1 MRTTTAAALAAG
13 VLTTLS
19 VTGTATAA
27 DADADAD
34 TGVKAEHGT
43 VSTAAAPQ
51 DVKPAYI
58 PRDCKAKAVVKISKK
73 KKAVAGGAKISCKK
87 WKRHQIQAIL
97 FKNGKGYDDQV
108 ARGPEKGRK
117 DCKTQNRCG
126 VYTKAVKDRKGSQKW
141 CVRAEFFLAGKSTIK
156 WSCKYA

>member
-19 VTGTATAA
+19 VTGSATAA
-27 DADADAD
+27 D
-34 TGVKAEHGT
+34 TGARAERST
-43 VSTAAAPQ
+43 VSTAAAPK
-51 DVKPAYI
+51 DVRPAYI
-58 PRDCKAKAVVKISKK
+58 PRDCEAKAVVKVSKK
-73 KKAVAGGAKISCKK
+73 KRAVAGGAKISCKK

-126 VYTKAVKDRKGSQKW
+126 VYTKAVKNRKGSQKW
-141 CVRAEFFLAGKSTIK
+141 CVRAEFFLAGKSSIK
-156 WSCKYA
+156 WSCRYA